1 MSLKEKKIIDK
12 IELTEFNTI
21 QIRTATIIEKD
32 GVEIAKTY
40 HRHVVNPADDISNED
55 KRVQAIANA
64 IKVRLSVVL
73 SFPPHAFYCFMPFY
87 YCFLSHS
94 FFPLTFI
101 MIFHYSKSPLTLS

>member
-40 HRHVVNPADDISNED
+40 HRHVVSPTDNIENED
-55 KRVQAIANA
+55 SRVQAIANA
-64 IKVRLSVVL
+64 IWTPEVIKVYK
-73 SFPPHAFYCFMPFY
+73 AEMQKIENKY
-87 YCFLSHS
+87 
-94 FFPLTFI
+94 
-101 MIFHYSKSPLTLS
+101 K

>member
-40 HRHVVNPADDISNED
+40 HRHVVSPIDNIENED
-55 KRVQAIANA
+55 IKVQAIANA
-64 IKVRLSVVL
+64 IWTPEVIEGYK
-73 SFPPHAFYCFMPFY
+73 AEMQKIENKY
-87 YCFLSHS
+87 
-94 FFPLTFI
+94 
-101 MIFHYSKSPLTLS
+101 K